1 MKSAPKLHILEQHY
15 LDFYSRALS
24 ILNDED
30 DAKDAVQEAVVKTLV
45 RVGVHDVVAYC
56 YRATEHECVNIIRRR
71 RKRMSFDELSI
82 TPDVAEEHL
91 KRDLRDC
98 KSLLLPMERKVLE
111 LRREYGYNSAETG
124 ARLRLSVSSVKR
136 LLASAENKIKNN
148 MLREI

>member
-1 MKSAPKLHILEQHY
+1 MKSARKLHILEQHY
-15 LDFYSRALS
+15 LDFYGRALS

-56 YRATEHECVNIIRRR
+56 YRATENECVNIIRRR
-71 RKRMSFDELSI
+71 RKRVSFDELTI
-82 TPDVAEEHL
+82 APDVTEEHL

-111 LRREYGYNSAETG
+111 LRREHGYDSAETG
-124 ARLRLSVSSVKR
+124 ARLRISASSVKR